1 METLFC
7 DLPALTFVWNWNHR
21 NAEILTRVGW
31 FKYLVNGETGAL
43 QFSFTYA
50 LFRILARVVSEKIKR
65 SQKNTSVWLYVVAT
79 LCHHLPIERS
89 SHTRRNIRMRLPVN
103 RLGQRWWRHI
113 RKLLNIL
120 ARGWI
125 NYFVCF
131 VLCFPKTVHVPLT
144 LPLSRNESTEY
155 PISTNV
161 ENPSNYARIWCCSN
175 PVRRLINCAF
185 VCSLR
190 LHFIE

>member
-1 METLFC
+1 MQLHLCPVKNLSESCKRKDKT
-7 DLPALTFVWNWNHR
+7 
-21 NAEILTRVGW
+21 
-31 FKYLVNGETGAL
+31 K
-43 QFSFTYA
+43 
-50 LFRILARVVSEKIKR
+50 SEKP
-65 SQKNTSVWLYVVAT
+65 SVCLHVVAINS
-79 LCHHLPIERS
+79 HHLPIERS
-89 SHTRRNIRMRLPVN
+89 SHTRRNIRMRLPAN

-125 NYFVCF
+125 NYFVCSM
-131 VLCFPKTVHVPLT
+131 LCFPKTVHVPLK

-161 ENPSNYARIWCCSN
+161 ENPSNYVRIWCCSN
-175 PVRRLINCAF
+175 PVRRLINCVV

-190 LHFIE
+190 LHFIEQNTECLPLLGWIHGRVKFFSLH